1 MDGVASKT
9 LSKELKNL
17 EMNQL
22 VNRTQNNT
30 MPVSVN
36 YEITTFGKSLHYIF
50 DAMGEWA
57 TKYRNQIVNDDN
69 I

>member
-1 MDGVASKT
+1 
-9 LSKELKNL
+9 
-17 EMNQL
+17 
-22 VNRTQNNT
+22 